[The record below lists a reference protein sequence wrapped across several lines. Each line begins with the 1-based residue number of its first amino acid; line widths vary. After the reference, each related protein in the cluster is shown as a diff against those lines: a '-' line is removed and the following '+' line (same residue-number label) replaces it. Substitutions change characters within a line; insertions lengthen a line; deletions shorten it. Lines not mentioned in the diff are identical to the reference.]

1 MDWNFLTN
9 NEPAVA
15 DVSDENTQLDL
26 IKDNI
31 GSYLW
36 QYKPDFVNEYGVDD
50 KEHLGIV
57 AQELL
62 KVPGLDSA
70 VVQDENGVYKVKT
83 DYVALA
89 TLGLV
94 AALTRKVAQLE
105 EIINN
110 GTDKQEVPEDIPSG
124 TESGTEEATATGTG
138 TAVPGEP
145 VTATEQG
152 LQPSLESTETEQSV

>member
-9 NEPAVA
+9 DEPAVA

-83 DYVALA
+83 DYIALA

-124 TESGTEEATATGTG
+124 TESGTEEAGDEAG

-152 LQPSLESTETEQSV
+152 LQPSLESTEAEQSV

>member
-1 MDWNFLTN
+1 MDWNFLTD

-83 DYVALA
+83 DYIALA

-105 EIINN
+105 EIISN

-124 TESGTEEATATGTG
+124 TESGTEEAGDEAG
-138 TAVPGEP
+138 TAIPGEP

-152 LQPSLESTETEQSV
+152 LQPSLESTEAEQSV

>member
-9 NEPAVA
+9 TEPAVA
-15 DVSDENTQLDL
+15 DVSDETTQLDL

-36 QYKPDFVNEYGVDD
+36 QYKPDFSAEYGVDD

-94 AALTRKVAQLE
+94 AALTRKVAALE

-110 GTDKQEVPEDIPSG
+110 GTDKQEISEDIPAG
-124 TESGTEEATATGTG
+124 TENGTDEGLATD

-145 VTATEQG
+145 VTATEQS
-152 LQPSLESTETEQSV
+152 LQPSMESAKTEQPV

>member
-1 MDWNFLTN
+1 MDWNFLTD

-83 DYVALA
+83 DYIALA

-124 TESGTEEATATGTG
+124 TESGTEEAGDEAG
-138 TAVPGEP
+138 TAIPGEP

-152 LQPSLESTETEQSV
+152 LQPSLESTEAEQSV

>member
-9 NEPAVA
+9 EEPAVA

-83 DYVALA
+83 DYIALA

-124 TESGTEEATATGTG
+124 TESGTEEAGDEAG
-138 TAVPGEP
+138 TAIPGEP

-152 LQPSLESTETEQSV
+152 LQPSMESTEAEQSV

>member
-83 DYVALA
+83 DYIALA

-124 TESGTEEATATGTG
+124 TESGAEEAGDEAG
-138 TAVPGEP
+138 TAIPGEP

-152 LQPSLESTETEQSV
+152 LQPSMEPVEAGESV

>member
-83 DYVALA
+83 DYIALA

-124 TESGTEEATATGTG
+124 TESGTEEAGDEAG
-138 TAVPGEP
+138 TAIPGEP

-152 LQPSLESTETEQSV
+152 LQPSLESTEAEQSV

>member
-15 DVSDENTQLDL
+15 DVSDETTQLDL
-26 IKDNI
+26 IKNNI

-36 QYKPDFVNEYGVDD
+36 QYKPDFATEYGVDD

-94 AALTRKVAQLE
+94 AALTRKVAALE

-110 GTDKQEVPEDIPSG
+110 GTDKQALSEDIP
-124 TESGTEEATATGTG
+124 ATGAEETGDEAG
-138 TAVPGEP
+138 TAIPGEP
-145 VTATEQG
+145 ITATEQG
-152 LQPSLESTETEQSV
+152 LQPSMESTKTEQSV

>member
-83 DYVALA
+83 DYIALA

-124 TESGTEEATATGTG
+124 TESGTEEAGDEAG
-138 TAVPGEP
+138 TAIPGEP

-152 LQPSLESTETEQSV
+152 LQPSLEPTETEQSV

>member
-1 MDWNFLTN
+1 MDWNFLTS
-9 NEPAVA
+9 NEPTVA
-15 DVSDENTQLDL
+15 DVSDEATQLEL
-26 IKDNI
+26 IKNNI

-36 QYKPDFVNEYGVDD
+36 QYKPDFAKEYDVDER
-50 KEHLGIV
+50 EHLGIV

-70 VVQDENGVYKVKT
+70 VVKDSNGVYRVKT

-105 EIINN
+105 EIIN
-110 GTDKQEVPEDIPSG
+110 GTDKQEIPENIPAG
-124 TESGTEEATATGTG
+124 TENGTNEGLATE

-145 VTATEQG
+145 VTATEQS

>member
-83 DYVALA
+83 DYIALA

-110 GTDKQEVPEDIPSG
+110 GTDKQEVLEDIPSG
-124 TESGTEEATATGTG
+124 TESGTEEAGDEAG

-152 LQPSLESTETEQSV
+152 LQPSMEPVEAGESV

>member
-1 MDWNFLTN
+1 MDWNFLTD

-124 TESGTEEATATGTG
+124 TESGTEEAGDEAG
-138 TAVPGEP
+138 TAIPGEP
-145 VTATEQG
+145 VAATEQG

>member
-124 TESGTEEATATGTG
+124 TESGTEEAGDEAG
-138 TAVPGEP
+138 TAIPGEP

-152 LQPSLESTETEQSV
+152 LQPSLESTEAEQSV

>member
-94 AALTRKVAQLE
+94 AALTRKVVQLE

-124 TESGTEEATATGTG
+124 TESGTEEAGDEAG
-138 TAVPGEP
+138 TAIPGEP

-152 LQPSLESTETEQSV
+152 LQPSLESTKTEQSV